1 MQYAGNNAISASVGP
16 HGSKSDPL
24 ALIEKNANR
33 INKPR
38 LNISFTFGEADPERR
53 YLGRHLLPA
62 KRLHYPEIAILTHYS
77 PAIPQQ
83 VGKPGLDGGPGAAGL
98 TSQHRLTT
106 GGRLEKHHTKTF
118 GVSVDIAIG
127 HGEHVAGI
135 VPARQVLGAHVAEQ
149 MHSIRH
155 THFFRELGQ
164 IGLVLTDT
172 DQDIAQRRS
181 LLDDMRQASDHHVK
195 SLAA

>member
-62 KRLHYPEIAILTHYS
+62 KRLHYPEIAIFAHYS
-77 PAIPQQ
+77 PAFPQQ
-83 VGKPGLDGGPGAAGL
+83 VGKPCHAGVELFVFFVLSCLAGLDRGPGAAGL
-98 TSQHRLTT
+98 TGQHRLTA
-106 GGRLEKHHTKTF
+106 GGRLEKHHTEAF

-127 HGEHVAGI
+127 HGKHVAGI
-135 VPARQVLGAHVAEQ
+135 VPARQVLGAHVA
-149 MHSIRH
+149 
-155 THFFRELGQ
+155 GQ
-164 IGLVLTDT
+164 CTLYATPI
-172 DQDIAQRRS
+172 
-181 LLDDMRQASDHHVK
+181 
-195 SLAA
+195 SLASWAR